1 MLFALGQIPVLR
13 MRMRVKV
20 PGKPGSVRWISVPKG
35 KMMNEPLNVLI
46 VEDSDY
52 DARLLL
58 NELKRGGY
66 DPLYERVET
75 REAMENALERQ
86 EWDLII
92 ADYVMP
98 CFSGLDALKIVQNR
112 ELDLPFIIVSGNI
125 GEDVAVSAMKAGVH
139 DYLLKDNLARLN
151 AAIGRELHQAE
162 MRRERRQVEQT
173 LKERE
178 EQYRQQFLQAQKME
192 AVGQIAASI
201 AHEINNRLTV
211 VLGHLE
217 LCLGDVKQKSTLYQ
231 TLSMIQKNIKLTGRL
246 NNKLLLFGQKQAQY
260 KAPINLNQNIREI
273 RAMLKQRLIDYKI
286 DLDLCLSRNLW
297 KVYADSSN
305 MDEVLINL
313 ILNARDSMPNGGSIT
328 IKTENFY
335 LQKTEIGETERAGS
349 DRYVCFS
356 ISDTGAGM
364 EEPVLSHIFEPFFTT
379 KERGQGTGLGLS
391 VVYGVVRSHDGQIDV
406 SSQPGQGSTFK
417 IILPAIKKK
426 QIDVIPSQ
434 YIFDRF
440 DSQGEKILLV
450 EDDPEVLS
458 LTKKVLKR
466 NGYLVYP
473 CKTVSEALG
482 IFEQENG
489 NFDLVLCDVILPDGK
504 GPDLVMRLKEIR
516 PLMGALLV
524 GSYADGQVDL
534 LEPKEIPFM
543 SKPYTFEDLLKQ
555 VHMQCL
561 KSKV

>member
-1 MLFALGQIPVLR
+1 
-13 MRMRVKV
+13 MRMRVKA
-20 PGKPGSVRWISVPKG
+20 PGKPGSVQWISVPKG

-86 EWDLII
+86 EWDLVI

-98 CFSGLDALKIVQNR
+98 CFSGLDALKIVQDR
-112 ELDLPFIIVSGNI
+112 KLDLPFIIVSGNI
-125 GEDVAVSAMKAGVH
+125 GEDVAVSAMKAGAH

-391 VVYGVVRSHDGQIDV
+391 VVYGVVRSHDGRIDV

-458 LTKKVLKR
+458 LTKKVLER

-489 NFDLVLCDVILPDGK
+489 SFDLVLCDVILPDGK
-504 GPDLVMRLKEIR
+504 GPDMVMKLKEIR
-516 PLMGALLV
+516 PFMGALLV

-534 LEPKEIPFM
+534 LELKEIPFM
-543 SKPYTFEDLLKQ
+543 PKPYTFEDLLKQ

>member
-1 MLFALGQIPVLR
+1 MN
-13 MRMRVKV
+13 
-20 PGKPGSVRWISVPKG
+20 KPLK
-35 KMMNEPLNVLI
+35 VLI

-66 DPLYERVET
+66 DPFSERVET
-75 REAMENALERQ
+75 RERMGNALERQ
-86 EWDLII
+86 EWDLVI

-98 CFSGLDALKIVQNR
+98 CFSGADALRLVR
-112 ELDLPFIIVSGNI
+112 DRGLDLPFIIVSGNI
-125 GEDVAVSAMKAGVH
+125 DDDVAVSAMKAGAH
-139 DYLLKDNLARLN
+139 DYLRKDNLARLN
-151 AAIGRELHQAE
+151 AAIERELRQAE
-162 MRRERRQVEQT
+162 TRRERRQAEQA
-173 LKERE
+173 LQESE
-178 EQYRQQFLQAQKME
+178 EQYRQQFLQSQKME

-211 VLGHLE
+211 VLGHLD
-217 LCLGDVKQKSTLYQ
+217 LCLGDVRQKSTLYQ
-231 TLSMIQKNIKLTGRL
+231 ALLMIQKNIKLTGRL
-246 NNKLLLFGQKQAQY
+246 NNKLLLFGQRQVQY

-273 RAMLKQRLIDYKI
+273 RDMLKRRLNDYKI
-286 DLDLCLSRNLW
+286 SFDLCLSRNLW

-305 MDEVLINL
+305 MDEVIINL
-313 ILNARDSMPNGGSIT
+313 VLNARDSMPNGGSIA

-335 LQKTEIGETERAGS
+335 LQQTRGGGTECVGS
-349 DRYVCFS
+349 DRYVRFS

-364 EEPVLSHIFEPFFTT
+364 EELVLSHIFEPFFTT
-379 KERGQGTGLGLS
+379 KESGQGTGLGLS
-391 VVYGVVRSHDGQIDV
+391 VVYGIVRSHDGWIDV

-426 QIDVIPSQ
+426 QISVIPSQ
-434 YIFDRF
+434 DVFDWF
-440 DSQGEKILLV
+440 DSQEEKILLV

-473 CKTVSEALG
+473 CKTASEALT

-489 NFDLVLCDVILPDGK
+489 CFDLVLCDVILPDGN
-504 GPDLVMRLKEIR
+504 GTELVMKLKEMR

-524 GSYADGQVDL
+524 GGYVHGQVDWFQL
-534 LEPKEIPFM
+534 KDIPFM
-543 SKPYTFEDLLKQ
+543 PKPYTFGDLLRQ